1 MESKSTPSTNPTK
14 GTSTIQPLPLYYRW
28 LRLKLFVCLQKLWQR
43 CHIYYRWLRSK
54 LCLQK
59 LWLRSKPCLQKLWQR
74 RPHPL
79 TFIQR
84 QWHTIS
90 LVILYIFFRP
100 TFETHIAPLFSQFD
114 PSFISTCFWYGI
126 IIVGIVYTIILIRR
140 KYVLSEKVLLWA
152 LVILLGWWYYRF
164 KGIPNYEV
172 TKIPA
177 EWTPQYISN
186 IDLLYIDLLL
196 VIGGCIIVVQVFSWA
211 RPLGSYL
218 YRPWK
223 RKQANRDAGIEGF
236 IPDYP
241 ASPED
246 ADLLGRSNEVLDL
259 AKKIFHTDTSK
270 AAFTLGLTAPWG
282 AGKTSF
288 MLAMQKHLRENYRKE
303 IILIEFN
310 PWMYRRAPN
319 LTQVFFE
326 ELSRTLAPYSSALAS
341 GFMQYVDY
349 ILSKENNTWIQLG
362 ARLLPQGF
370 KAKSTSEQYEFL
382 NKEIGKLGKKIIIF
396 IDDVDRLDSE
406 ELTELFCLVRN
417 ISSFPNM
424 SYILAYDKDYVT
436 NQLQGK
442 FDTQKNRYIE
452 KILQEE
458 YLLAKITPAQL
469 YKALNEYLKRIG
481 HVNLFSTIKASQIN
495 LEEHLPTIRSIKRVC
510 NSILSL
516 PQELNGNIE
525 LFDWFTLELIRIQYP
540 KLFEFLKNNYMTA
553 FIHQPNGHVITQ
565 INSTDPADLYATT
578 QGAIDF
584 GTYLHENQKSLE
596 LEKPGSI
603 LKLMG
608 YLWERDREKKPK
620 QVNDDKYIGI
630 YFYRTLQEGDIRAAE
645 FHQYLTLPIDDTQRP
660 LMKRIQPY
668 MDRIYTYPQ
677 WPSFCEMAWQ
687 QDIKDI
693 KETVNMLY
701 VAFYIITLNGEI
713 ELENEIKINNW
724 INQIYEWREYED
736 ATQILLRIFE
746 SRENHKGILLYISS
760 VLNRYAPISIPLSQE
775 ELERLK
781 EKLFL
786 EYTQDGTSI
795 NPITSYRLWIQ
806 CQTYLKREPD
816 GSSSRQRD
824 PVKSS
829 HRMNERMR
837 KIIEKNIVRL
847 IPYFIQE
854 PISWPQKS
862 GYRLLLPY
870 PMWTLMQEEE
880 PNEIKN
886 FPKFIFELDGSS
898 STIIKEFQDFLAKW
912 IEYIGRLKTYL
923 TTPGKDT
930 LYSTLT
936 EMDQYGI
943 RGLRQENPEILLQLA
958 NNPQKFLQLLRHRA
972 IYEIGFIHFDF
983 KNITPQDIQQVSLAE
998 VSPQKSSSIEF

>member
-1 MESKSTPSTNPTK
+1 MPMVSKSTSSTKSATK
-14 GTSTIQPLPLYYRW
+14 KTSAIKRLHIYYRW
-28 LRLKLFVCLQKLWQR
+28 LRLKLFACLQKLWQGR
-43 CHIYYRWLRSK
+43 
-54 LCLQK
+54 Q
-59 LWLRSKPCLQKLWQR
+59 
-74 RPHPL
+74 HPL
-79 TFIQR
+79 AYIQR
-84 QWHTIS
+84 QWHTIA
-90 LVILYIFFRP
+90 LVALYIFFRP
-100 TFETHIAPLFSQFD
+100 TFETHIAPLFAQFD

-126 IIVGIVYTIILIRR
+126 IIVGIVYTIILIHR

-152 LVILLGWWYYRF
+152 LVILLGWWHYRF
-164 KGIPNYEV
+164 KGIPNYEAR
-172 TKIPA
+172 KIPT
-177 EWTPQYISN
+177 EWTPHYICN

-196 VIGGCIIVVQVFSWA
+196 VIGGCIIVVQVFSWV
-211 RPLGSYL
+211 RSLGSYL
-218 YRPWK
+218 CRLWK

-246 ADLLGRSNEVLDL
+246 ADLLGRSTEALNLV
-259 AKKIFHTDTSK
+259 KKIFHTDTSR

-282 AGKTSF
+282 TGKTSF
-288 MLAMQKHLRENYRKE
+288 MLAMQKHLRESYRKE

-310 PWMYRRAPN
+310 PWMYRKAPN
-319 LTQVFFE
+319 LTQIFFE
-326 ELSRTLAPYSSALAS
+326 ELSRALAPYSSALAS

-382 NKEIGKLGKKIIIF
+382 KKEICKLRRKIVIF
-396 IDDVDRLDSE
+396 IDDVDRLDGE
-406 ELTELFCLVRN
+406 ELTELFSLVRN

-424 SYILAYDKDYVT
+424 SYILAYDKEYVT

-469 YKALNEYLKRIG
+469 YKALNKYLKRIG
-481 HVNLFSTIKASQIN
+481 YINLFSTIKASKIN

-525 LFDWFTLELIRIQYP
+525 LFDWFVLELIRIQYP

-553 FIHQPNGHVITQ
+553 FIHQANGHVITQ
-565 INSTDPADLYATT
+565 INNTDPADLYATT

-630 YFYRTLQEGDIRAAE
+630 YFYRTLQEGDIRVAE

-660 LMKRIQPY
+660 PMKSIKPY
-668 MDRIYTYPQ
+668 IDRIHASSNK
-677 WPSFCEMAWQ
+677 WASFCDMVWG
-687 QDIKDI
+687 QDVEDTE
-693 KETVNMLY
+693 ETMNMLY
-701 VAFYIITLNGEI
+701 VTFYITTLNGEL
-713 ELENEIKINNW
+713 ELKNEIKINNW
-724 INQIYEWREYED
+724 INQIYEWREHKD

-746 SRENHKGILLYISS
+746 PRENHKGGLLYISS
-760 VLNRYAPISIPLSQE
+760 ILNGDAPISIPLSQE
-775 ELERLK
+775 ELEILK

-786 EYTQDGTSI
+786 EYTRDDTSI

-806 CQTYLKREPD
+806 CQTYRKREPE
-816 GSSSRQRD
+816 GSSSWQID
-824 PVKSS
+824 PVTSS
-829 HRMNERMR
+829 PKMNTRMR
-837 KIIEKNIVRL
+837 EIIEKNIVQL
-847 IPYFIQE
+847 IPYFVQE
-854 PISWPQKS
+854 PLIKAPLGKE
-862 GYRLLLPY
+862 YRLLLPY
-870 PMWTLMQEEE
+870 PIWTLAREEE
-880 PNEIKN
+880 TNEIKY
-886 FPKFIFELDGSS
+886 FPKFILELDASS
-898 STIIKEFQDFLAKW
+898 SKWDESSSNTIKEFQEFLNKW
-912 IEYIGRLKTYL
+912 LGYIDILEIYL
-923 TTPGKDT
+923 TSTRDNA
-930 LYSTLT
+930 LYSKLT
-936 EMDQYGI
+936 QMDQYWTTE
-943 RGLRQENPEILLQLA
+943 LRKQPES
-958 NNPQKFLQLLRHRA
+958 LQLLENNPKKFFQLLRRRSTE
-972 IYEIGFIHFDF
+972 YELGFIRFDF
-983 KNITPQDIQQVSLAE
+983 KSITPQDIQKVSLAE
-998 VSPQKSSSIEF
+998 ASPRESTSIEL

>member
-1 MESKSTPSTNPTK
+1 MESKSTPSSKTTTK
-14 GTSTIQPLPLYYRW
+14 GKSAIK
-28 LRLKLFVCLQKLWQR
+28 RL
-43 CHIYYRWLRSK
+43 HIYYRWLRLNRFACRQK
-54 LCLQK
+54 LFACLQK
-59 LWLRSKPCLQKLWQR
+59 LFACLQKLWQS

-79 TFIQR
+79 AYIQR
-84 QWHTIS
+84 QWHTIA
-90 LVILYIFFRP
+90 LVTLYIFFRP
-100 TFETHIAPLFSQFD
+100 TFETHIAPLFAQFD

-140 KYVLSEKVLLWA
+140 KYILSEKVLLWA

-186 IDLLYIDLLL
+186 IVDLLYIDLLL

-211 RPLGSYL
+211 RSLGSYL
-218 YRPWK
+218 YRLWK

-246 ADLLGRSNEVLDL
+246 ADLLGRNTEALNLV
-259 AKKIFHTDTSK
+259 KKIFHTDTSK

-288 MLAMQKHLRENYRKE
+288 MLAMQKHLRESYRKE

-310 PWMYRRAPN
+310 PWMYRKAPN
-319 LTQVFFE
+319 LTQIFFE
-326 ELSRTLAPYSSALAS
+326 ELSRALSPYSSALTS
-341 GFMQYVDY
+341 GFMQYIDY

-362 ARLLPQGF
+362 VRLLPQGF
-370 KAKSTSEQYEFL
+370 KAKSTREQYEFL

-417 ISSFPNM
+417 ISPFPNM
-424 SYILAYDKDYVT
+424 SYILAYDKEYVT

-442 FDTQKNRYIE
+442 FNTQKNRYIE

-481 HVNLFSTIKASQIN
+481 HVNLFSTIKASKIN

-525 LFDWFTLELIRIQYP
+525 LFDWFVLELIRIQYP
-540 KLFEFLKNNYMTA
+540 TLFEFLKNNYMTA

-565 INSTDPADLYATT
+565 INSTDPADLYAAT

-584 GTYLHENQKSLE
+584 GTYLYENQKSLE
-596 LEKPGSI
+596 LEKPSSI

-630 YFYRTLQEGDIRAAE
+630 YFYRTLQEGDIRVAE
-645 FHQYLTLPIDDTQRP
+645 FRQYLTLPIDDTQRP
-660 LMKRIQPY
+660 PMKNIKPY
-668 MDRIYTYPQ
+668 IDQIHASSNK
-677 WPSFCEMAWQ
+677 WGSFCDMVWK
-687 QDIKDI
+687 QDVEDI
-693 KETVNMLY
+693 EETMNMLY
-701 VAFYIITLNGEI
+701 VTFYITTLNGEL
-713 ELENEIKINNW
+713 ELKNEIKINNW
-724 INQIYEWREYED
+724 INQIYEWREHKD
-736 ATQILLRIFE
+736 AKQILLRIFAP
-746 SRENHKGILLYISS
+746 RENHKGGLLYISS
-760 VLNRYAPISIPLSQE
+760 VLNREEEVRIPFSSD
-775 ELERLK
+775 ELEAIK

-786 EYTQDGTSI
+786 EYTQDDTSI
-795 NPITSYRLWIQ
+795 DPIDCYRLWFK
-806 CQTYLKREPD
+806 CQTRYKDNIGSKIIHPIDPKR
-816 GSSSRQRD
+816 SS
-824 PVKSS
+824 PKV
-829 HRMNERMR
+829 NERMR
-837 KIIEKNIVRL
+837 DIITSNIERL
-847 IPYFIQE
+847 IPYLIQE
-854 PISWPQKS
+854 SYTRPDNTYK
-862 GYRLLLPY
+862 LLLPY
-870 PMWTLMQEEE
+870 PIWTLDPEEVTE
-880 PNEIKN
+880 KIKY
-886 FPKFIFELDGSS
+886 FPDFISKLDASS
-898 STIIKEFQDFLAKW
+898 SDIIKEFQVFFNEWHHYILELKGYLENPQDQASYHRLTRTDQAVI
-912 IEYIGRLKTYL
+912 IEWLKTY
-923 TTPGKDT
+923 
-930 LYSTLT
+930 
-936 EMDQYGI
+936 
-943 RGLRQENPEILLQLA
+943 PEYLQSLQ
-958 NNPQKFLQLLRHRA
+958 NNSRACFRLLR
-972 IYEIGFIHFDF
+972 YSLVDNWGFISF
-983 KNITPQDIQQVSLAE
+983 KFNTFKPRDITIDRSKE
-998 VSPQKSSSIEF
+998 SSPIEL